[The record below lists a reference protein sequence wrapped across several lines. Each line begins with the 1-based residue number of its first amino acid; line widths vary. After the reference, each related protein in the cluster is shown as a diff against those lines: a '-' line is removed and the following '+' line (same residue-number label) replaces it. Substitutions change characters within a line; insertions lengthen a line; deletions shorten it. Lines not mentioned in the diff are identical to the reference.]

1 MINNLDI
8 EKGSLNDKLNE
19 ATNTIDTQQQEINKL
34 KKENAG
40 LNKTIVNLKIKN
52 RFINKTIKGF

>member
-52 RFINKTIKGF
+52 RFINKQ